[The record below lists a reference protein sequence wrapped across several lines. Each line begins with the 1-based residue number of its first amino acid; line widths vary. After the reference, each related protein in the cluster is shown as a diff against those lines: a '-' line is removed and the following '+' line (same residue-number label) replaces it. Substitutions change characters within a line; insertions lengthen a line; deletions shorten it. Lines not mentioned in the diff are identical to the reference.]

1 MKKTEL
7 SAYKQARFRKANTC
21 PICKNRIF
29 DNDEFVME
37 RKQTGHAIMYV
48 FYHEGCVKL
57 HAEQK
62 DEEAAKVGQEDKEG
76 QLQSINS
83 KFTHPM
89 EAWAKGQNAPT

>member
-1 MKKTEL
+1 LKKTEL

-57 HAEQK
+57 HAKQK
-62 DEEAAKVGQEDKEG
+62 DEEAQ
-76 QLQSINS
+76 QSAGKS
-83 KFTHPM
+83 TFTHPM